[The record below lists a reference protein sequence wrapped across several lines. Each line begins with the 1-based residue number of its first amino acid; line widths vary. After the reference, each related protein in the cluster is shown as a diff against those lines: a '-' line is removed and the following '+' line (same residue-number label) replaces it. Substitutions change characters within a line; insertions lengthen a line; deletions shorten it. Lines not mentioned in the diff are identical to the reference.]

1 MKTKTFLLVIFSLTL
16 SFSSFA
22 QNSGKKY
29 YITGQVLDMNNK
41 PVSGATVLIDNKSTD
56 VSTDENGMYKV
67 KVKADA
73 VLISIFNLASG
84 VVNAEI
90 NGRTVINFKLDNVLV
105 LPPTNAVKQE
115 NTDNEV
121 VNIGYG
127 TAPKKDL
134 TSSVGTVD
142 GKKNKYATYQNVYE
156 LIRGEVP
163 GVEVNGTRIRI
174 RGLGTINGLSDPLVL
189 VNNVEVSIESFGSI
203 DPRMVKSI
211 NILKGSDASIYG
223 SRGGNGVILI
233 TMISK

>member
-29 YITGQVLDMNNK
+29 YITGQVLDVNDK
-41 PVSGATVLIDNKSTD
+41 PVFGATVLIDNKSTD

-73 VLISIFNLASG
+73 VLISIFNLSSG

-90 NGRTVINFKLDNVLV
+90 NGRTVINFKLDKGLA
-105 LPPTNAVKQE
+105 PINAVKQE
-115 NTDNEV
+115 NTDTEE

-127 TAPKKDL
+127 TAQKKDL

-142 GKKNKYATYQNVYE
+142 GKKNKYALYQNVYE
-156 LIRGEVP
+156 LIRGEVA
-163 GVEVNGTRIRI
+163 GVEVNGTKIRI
-174 RGLGTINGLSDPLVL
+174 RGLSTINGTSDPLVL
-189 VNNVEVSIESFGSI
+189 VNNVEVSIESIQSI

-223 SRGGNGVILI
+223 SRGGNGVLLI
-233 TMISK
+233 TLLGK

>member
-29 YITGQVLDMNNK
+29 YITGQVLDVNNK
-41 PVSGATVLIDNKSTD
+41 PVSGAAVLIDNKSTD

-84 VVNAEI
+84 VVNEEI
-90 NGRTVINFKLDNVLV
+90 KGRTVINFKLDNA
-105 LPPTNAVKQE
+105 LPAANAVKQE
-115 NTDNEV
+115 NTDNEE

-127 TAPKKDL
+127 SAAKKDL
-134 TSSVGTVD
+134 PSNIGTVD

-163 GVEVNGTRIRI
+163 GVDVNGTKIRI
-174 RGLGTINGLSDPLVL
+174 RGLGTINGSSDPLVL
-189 VNNVEVSIESFGSI
+189 INSVEVSIDSLVSI

-211 NILKGSDASIYG
+211 SILKGSDASIYG
-223 SRGGNGVILI
+223 SRGANGVILI
-233 TMISK
+233 NMIGK

>member
-41 PVSGATVLIDNKSTD
+41 PVSGAAVLIDNKSTD
-56 VSTDENGMYKV
+56 IVTDENGMYKV
-67 KVKADA
+67 KVKANA
-73 VLISIFNLASG
+73 AIISIFNLASG

-90 NGRTVINFKLDNVLV
+90 NGRTVINFKLENVV
-105 LPPTNAVKQE
+105 PPTNAVKQE
-115 NTDNEV
+115 NTDNEE

-127 TAPKKDL
+127 TASKKDL
-134 TSSVGTVD
+134 PSNIGTVD
-142 GKKNKYATYQNVYE
+142 GKINKYATYQNVYE

-163 GVEVNGTRIRI
+163 GVEVNGNKIRI

>member
-29 YITGQVLDMNNK
+29 YITGQVLDVNNK
-41 PVSGATVLIDNKSTD
+41 PVFGASVLIDNKSTD

-67 KVKADA
+67 KVKANA
-73 VLISIFNLASG
+73 VLISIFNLSSG

-90 NGRTVINFKLDNVLV
+90 NGRTVINFKLDNG
-105 LPPTNAVKQE
+105 LPPANTVKQE
-115 NTDNEV
+115 NTDTEE

-127 TAPKKDL
+127 TAKKKDL
-134 TSSVGTVD
+134 TTNVGTVD
-142 GKKNKYATYQNVYE
+142 GKKNRYATYQNVFE

-163 GVEVNGTRIRI
+163 GVDVNGNKIRV
-174 RGLGTINGLSDPLVL
+174 RGVGTINGSSNPLIL
-189 VNNVEVSIESFGSI
+189 VNNVEISIESLEAI

-211 NILKGSDASIYG
+211 NVLKGSDASIYG
-223 SRGGNGVILI
+223 SRGGNGVLLI

>member
-1 MKTKTFLLVIFSLTL
+1 MKTKAFLLVIFSLTL

-29 YITGQVLDMNNK
+29 YITGQVLDVNNK
-41 PVSGATVLIDNKSTD
+41 PISGATVLIDNKSTD
-56 VSTDENGMYKV
+56 VSTDENGLYKV

-90 NGRTVINFKLDNVLV
+90 NGRTVINFNLENVV
-105 LPPTNAVKQE
+105 PPTNAVNQD
-115 NTDNEV
+115 NTDNEE

-127 TAPKKDL
+127 TASKKDL
-134 TSSVGTVD
+134 TTSVGTVD
-142 GKKNKYATYQNVYE
+142 GKKNKYGTYQNVYE

-163 GVEVNGTRIRI
+163 GVEVNGNKIRI
-174 RGLGTINGLSDPLVL
+174 RGLSTINGTSDPLIL
-189 VNNVEVSIESFGSI
+189 VNNVEVSIESLGAI

>member
-1 MKTKTFLLVIFSLTL
+1 MQTKTFLLVIFSLTL

-29 YITGQVLDMNNK
+29 YITGQVLDVNNK
-41 PVSGATVLIDNKSTD
+41 PVSGAAVLIDNKSTD

-84 VVNAEI
+84 VVNEEI
-90 NGRTVINFKLDNVLV
+90 KGRTVINFKLDNA
-105 LPPTNAVKQE
+105 LPAANAVKQE
-115 NTDNEV
+115 NTDNEE

-127 TAPKKDL
+127 SAAKKDL
-134 TSSVGTVD
+134 PSNIGTVD

-163 GVEVNGTRIRI
+163 GVDVNGTKIRI
-174 RGLGTINGLSDPLVL
+174 RGLGTINGSSDPLVL
-189 VNNVEVSIESFGSI
+189 INSVEVSIDSLVSI

-211 NILKGSDASIYG
+211 SILKGSDASIYG
-223 SRGGNGVILI
+223 SRGANGVILI
-233 TMISK
+233 TMIGK

>member
-29 YITGQVLDMNNK
+29 YITGQVLDVNDK
-41 PVSGATVLIDNKSTD
+41 PVFGATVLIDNKSTD

-67 KVKADA
+67 KVKANA
-73 VLISIFNLASG
+73 VLISIFNLSSG

-90 NGRTVINFKLDNVLV
+90 NGRTVINFKLDKGLA
-105 LPPTNAVKQE
+105 PTNAVKQE
-115 NTDNEV
+115 NTDTEE

-127 TAPKKDL
+127 TAQKKDL

-142 GKKNKYATYQNVYE
+142 GKKNKYALYQNVYE
-156 LIRGEVP
+156 LIRGEVA
-163 GVEVNGTRIRI
+163 GVEVNGNKIRI
-174 RGLGTINGLSDPLVL
+174 RGLSTINGTSDPLVL
-189 VNNVEVSIESFGSI
+189 VNNVEVSIESIQSI

-223 SRGGNGVILI
+223 SRGGNGVLLI
-233 TMISK
+233 TLLGK

>member
-1 MKTKTFLLVIFSLTL
+1 MKTKAFLLVIFSLTL

-29 YITGQVLDMNNK
+29 YITGQVLDVNNK

-90 NGRTVINFKLDNVLV
+90 NGRTVINFKLENVV
-105 LPPTNAVKQE
+105 SPTNAVNQD
-115 NTDNEV
+115 NTDNEE

-127 TAPKKDL
+127 TASKKDL
-134 TSSVGTVD
+134 TTNVGTVD
-142 GKKNKYATYQNVYE
+142 GKKNKYATYQNVFE

-163 GVEVNGTRIRI
+163 GVEVNGNKIRV
-174 RGLGTINGLSDPLVL
+174 RGVGTINGLSDPLIL
-189 VNNVEVSIESFGSI
+189 VNNVEVSIESIGSI

>member
-1 MKTKTFLLVIFSLTL
+1 MKTKAFLLVIFSLTL

-29 YITGQVLDMNNK
+29 YITGQVLDVNNK

-90 NGRTVINFKLDNVLV
+90 NGRTVINFKLENVV
-105 LPPTNAVKQE
+105 PPTNAVNQD
-115 NTDNEV
+115 NNDNEE

-127 TAPKKDL
+127 TASKKDL
-134 TSSVGTVD
+134 TTNVGTVD
-142 GKKNKYATYQNVYE
+142 GKKNKYATYQNVFE

-163 GVEVNGTRIRI
+163 GVEVNGNKIRV
-174 RGLGTINGLSDPLVL
+174 RGVGTINGLSDPLIL
-189 VNNVEVSIESFGSI
+189 VNNVEVSIESIGSI

>member
-29 YITGQVLDMNNK
+29 YITGQVLDVNDK
-41 PVSGATVLIDNKSTD
+41 PVFGATVLIDNKSTD

-67 KVKADA
+67 KVKANA

-90 NGRTVINFKLDNVLV
+90 NGRTVINFKLDKGLA
-105 LPPTNAVKQE
+105 PTNAVKQE
-115 NTDNEV
+115 NTDTEE

-127 TAPKKDL
+127 TAQKKDL

-142 GKKNKYATYQNVYE
+142 GKKNKYALYQNVYE
-156 LIRGEVP
+156 LIRGEVA
-163 GVEVNGTRIRI
+163 GVEVNGNKIRI
-174 RGLGTINGLSDPLVL
+174 RGLSTINGTSDPLVL
-189 VNNVEVSIESFGSI
+189 VNNVEVSIESIESI

-223 SRGGNGVILI
+223 SRGGNGVLLI
-233 TMISK
+233 TLIGK

>member
-29 YITGQVLDMNNK
+29 YITGQVLDINNK
-41 PVSGATVLIDNKSTD
+41 PVSGAAVLIDNKSTD

-73 VLISIFNLASG
+73 VLISIFNLSSG
-84 VVNAEI
+84 VVNEEI
-90 NGRTVINFKLDNVLV
+90 KGRTVINFKLENVI
-105 LPPTNAVKQE
+105 PPSNAVKQD
-115 NTDNEV
+115 NTDNEE
-121 VNIGYG
+121 VNIGYCS
-127 TAPKKDL
+127 APKKTL
-134 TSSVGTVD
+134 TTNVGTVD
-142 GKKNKYATYQNVYE
+142 GKKNKYAMYQNVYE

-163 GVEVNGTRIRI
+163 GVEVNGNKIRI

-189 VNNVEVSIESFGSI
+189 VNNVEVSLESIGSI
-203 DPRMVKSI
+203 DPRMVKYIS
-211 NILKGSDASIYG
+211 ILKDSDASIYG

-233 TMISK
+233 TMIGK

>member
-29 YITGQVLDMNNK
+29 YITGQVLDVNNK
-41 PVSGATVLIDNKSTD
+41 PVFGAAVLIDNKSTD

-67 KVKADA
+67 KVKANA
-73 VLISIFNLASG
+73 VLISIFNLSSG
-84 VVNAEI
+84 VVNEEI
-90 NGRTVINFKLDNVLV
+90 KGRTVINFKLDNA
-105 LPPTNAVKQE
+105 LPAANAVKQE
-115 NTDNEV
+115 NTDNEE

-127 TAPKKDL
+127 TAAKKDL
-134 TSSVGTVD
+134 TSSIGTVD
-142 GKKNKYATYQNVYE
+142 GKKNKYALYQNVYE
-156 LIRGEVP
+156 LIRGEVA
-163 GVEVNGTRIRI
+163 GVEVNGTKIRI
-174 RGLGTINGLSDPLVL
+174 RGLSTINGTSDPLVL
-189 VNNVEVSIESFGSI
+189 VNNVEVSIESIQSI

-233 TMISK
+233 TMIGK

>member
-41 PVSGATVLIDNKSTD
+41 PVAGATVLIDNKSTD
-56 VSTDENGMYKV
+56 VNTDENGMYKV
-67 KVKADA
+67 KVKANA
-73 VLISIFNLASG
+73 AIISIFSLASG

-90 NGRTVINFKLDNVLV
+90 NSRTVINFNLENVI
-105 LPPTNAVKQE
+105 PPTNAVNQE
-115 NTDNEV
+115 NTDNEE

-127 TAPKKDL
+127 TASKKDL
-134 TSSVGTVD
+134 TTNVGTVD
-142 GKKNKYATYQNVYE
+142 GKKNKYAAYQNVFE
-156 LIRGEVP
+156 LIRGEVA
-163 GVEVNGTRIRI
+163 GVEVNGNKIRI
-174 RGLGTINGLSDPLVL
+174 RGLSTINGTSDPLVL
-189 VNNVEVSIESFGSI
+189 VNDVEVSIESFGSI

-223 SRGGNGVILI
+223 SRGGNGVLLI
-233 TMISK
+233 TMIRK